1 MTFSA
6 AWPRPRLASLVLAT
20 SLLAAC
26 ATATSERVTGVCP
39 PLPAYGLD
47 LRAQAADE
55 LVLLPPNSAIEQLLR
70 DYAVLREQLRA
81 CGHL

>member
-6 AWPRPRLASLVLAT
+6 AWLRLRLAGPVLAT

-26 ATATSERVTGVCP
+26 APATFERVTGVCP
-39 PLPAYGLD
+39 PLPAYGTE
-47 LRAQAADE
+47 LRAQVTDE
-55 LVLLPPNSAIEQLLR
+55 LALLPPDSAIEELLR

-81 CGHL
+81 CR

>member
-6 AWPRPRLASLVLAT
+6 AWPRPHLAGPVLAT

-26 ATATSERVTGVCP
+26 ATATSERATGTCP
-39 PLPAYGLD
+39 PLPAYDAD
-47 LRAQAADE
+47 LRAKAADE
-55 LVLLPPNSAIEQLLR
+55 LSLLPPNSAIEQLLR

-81 CGHL
+81 CG

>member
-6 AWPRPRLASLVLAT
+6 AWPRLRLAGPVLAT

-26 ATATSERVTGVCP
+26 ATATSERVKGVCP
-39 PLPAYGLD
+39 PVPAYGAD

-55 LVLLPPNSAIEQLLR
+55 LVLLPPDSAIEELLR

-81 CGHL
+81 CG